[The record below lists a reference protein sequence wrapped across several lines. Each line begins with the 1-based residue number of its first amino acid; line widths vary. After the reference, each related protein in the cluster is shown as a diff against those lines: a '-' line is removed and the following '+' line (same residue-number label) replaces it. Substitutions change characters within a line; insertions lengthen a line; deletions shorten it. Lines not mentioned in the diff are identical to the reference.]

1 MVKMGEGLKE
11 VGNLPAVS
19 FSDLLIAG
27 VVKSAEE
34 RIISATPLGNGN
46 LLSGGAKLLG
56 GAICPGTGFWK
67 YGKIALT
74 IDGVED
80 VVQGLI
86 GTFLGG
92 SSAFSLGGVKE
103 PTINVM

>member
-1 MVKMGEGLKE
+1 MVKMGEGMKDL
-11 VGNLPAVS
+11 GNLPAVK

-27 VVKSAEE
+27 VVKSVEE
-34 RIISATPLGNGN
+34 RLIAQTPLGNGN
-46 LLSGGAKLLG
+46 LISGGVKLFG
-56 GAICPGTGFWK
+56 GAICPGEGIWK

-80 VVQGLI
+80 VIQGLL

-92 SSAFSLGGVKE
+92 SSSLSLGGVKE

>member
-1 MVKMGEGLKE
+1 MVKMGEGLKDI
-11 VGNLPAVS
+11 GNLPAVS

-34 RIISATPLGNGN
+34 RLIAATPLGNGN
-46 LLSGGAKLLG
+46 LISGGVKLFG
-56 GAICPGTGFWK
+56 GAICPGHGVWK

-80 VVQGLI
+80 VIQGIL
-86 GTFLGG
+86 GTFMGG
-92 SSAFSLGGVKE
+92 GNGFGLGGVKE